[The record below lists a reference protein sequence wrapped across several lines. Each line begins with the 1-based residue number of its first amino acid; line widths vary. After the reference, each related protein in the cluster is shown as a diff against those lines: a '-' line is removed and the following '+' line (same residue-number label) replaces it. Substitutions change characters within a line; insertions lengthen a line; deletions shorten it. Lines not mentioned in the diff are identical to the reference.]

1 MLSRAAALLLSTLL
15 IIFTLNGCKEETT
28 GPDTDTT
35 APVVSFRLPAAAD
48 TVGIESVTVSLTATD
63 EVGVTKVEIF
73 IDGDATPVKTLTAA
87 PWDAVLS
94 IAALADG
101 AHTLTAK
108 AHDAA
113 GNVGTAAARNFVK
126 GIRTVDIVQRMVL
139 TEVITSANCTPCGPA
154 NEYLHTQTSSAAYT
168 DRLAVIK
175 YHAPIPRSTDRLWR
189 ESQTW
194 GRPRMTYLFAPTAFE
209 LGNAPNAW
217 INGTLIGSV
226 AQNWVAQI
234 NQDLTIAPDAKIELT
249 KVVNGS
255 AITLTIKAT
264 GLMASAMTDLRLH
277 TVVTES
283 NIEYNDG
290 NSENI
295 HYDVMRTML
304 PDAAGEQITL
314 AKGETK
320 SFTRQ
325 ITIDPTWV
333 QNNCDVVVFIQ
344 SNTSKYV
351 LQAAKTTLH

>member
-1 MLSRAAALLLSTLL
+1 MLSRAAAVLLSSLL
-15 IIFTLNGCKEETT
+15 IIITLNGCKDETT
-28 GPDTDTT
+28 GPGPDTT
-35 APVVSFRLPAAAD
+35 APTVVFTLPIVGD
-48 TVGIESVTVSLTATD
+48 TVGVESVTVALSATD
-63 EVGVTKVEIF
+63 DVGVTKVEIF
-73 IDGDATPVKTLTAA
+73 IDGGATPVRTLTAA
-87 PWDAVLS
+87 PWDATLS
-94 IAALADG
+94 ITGLADG
-101 AHTLTAK
+101 QHTLTAK
-108 AHDAA
+108 AYDEA
-113 GNVGTAAARNFVK
+113 GNVGTAAARSFVK
-126 GIRTVDIVQRMVL
+126 GIRTVDVVRRMVL
-139 TEVITSANCTPCGPA
+139 AEVITSANCTPCGPA
-154 NEYLHTQTSSAAYT
+154 NEYLHTQTSTAAYAG
-168 DRLAVIK
+168 RLAVIK
-175 YHAPIPRSTDRLWR
+175 YHAPIPRSTDRLWK

-194 GRPRMTYLFAPTAFE
+194 GRPRMTYLFAPVAFE

-234 NQDLTIAPDAKIELT
+234 DQDLTLAPDAKIELT

-255 AITLTIKAT
+255 TITLTIKAT

-283 NIEYNDG
+283 DIEYNDG

-320 SFTRQ
+320 TFTRQ

-351 LQAAKTTLH
+351 LQAAQTSLH

>member
-1 MLSRAAALLLSTLL
+1 MLSRTAAVLLSSLL
-15 IIFTLNGCKEETT
+15 ILFTMNGCKDDTT
-28 GPDTDTT
+28 GPGPDTEAPTVRFT
-35 APVVSFRLPAAAD
+35 APTAGD
-48 TVGIESVTVSLTATD
+48 TVGVDAVTAVLSASD
-63 EVGVTKVEIF
+63 DVGVTKIEIF
-73 IDGDATPVKTLTAA
+73 IDGGTTPAATLTAA
-87 PWDAVLS
+87 PWETSLA
-94 IAALADG
+94 IAALSDG
-101 AHTLTAK
+101 QHTLTAK
-108 AHDAA
+108 AYDEA
-113 GNVGTAAARNFVK
+113 GNVGTAAARSFVK
-126 GIRTVDIVQRMVL
+126 GIRTVDVVKRMVL

-168 DRLAVIK
+168 GRIAVIK
-175 YHAPIPRSTDRLWR
+175 YHAPIPRSTDRLWK

-234 NQDLTIAPDAKIELT
+234 DQDLTLAPDAKIELT

-255 AITLTIKAT
+255 TITLTIKAT

-290 NSENI
+290 NSELI

-320 SFTRQ
+320 TFTRE
-325 ITIDPTWV
+325 ITIDPTWA
-333 QNNCDVVVFIQ
+333 QTNCDVVVFIQ
-344 SNTSKYV
+344 NNTSKYV